1 MKMQIEDQGYKPST
15 TWVSNDLVLFRARHG
30 KRVHD
35 GDGAILK
42 EETLTIHKHEH

>member
-1 MKMQIEDQGYKPST
+1 MQIEDQGYKPST
-15 TWVSNDLVLFRARHG
+15 TWVSNDLVLFWARHG

-42 EETLTIHKHEH
+42 EETLMIHKHEH

>member
-1 MKMQIEDQGYKPST
+1 MKMQIDNQGYKPST
-15 TWVSNDLVLFRARHG
+15 TWVSNDFVLFWARHG